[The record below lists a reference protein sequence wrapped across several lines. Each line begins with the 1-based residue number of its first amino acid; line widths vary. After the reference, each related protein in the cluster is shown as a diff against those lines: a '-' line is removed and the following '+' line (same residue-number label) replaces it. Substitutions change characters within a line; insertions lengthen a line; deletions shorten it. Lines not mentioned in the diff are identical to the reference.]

1 MGAENLATTRFDPRT
16 FQSIAS
22 RYTDC
27 TIPAHVCGQ
36 YPTNYEP
43 FQVSPFLHYICE
55 VKEKF
60 SRIYRGQQRNEQFV
74 GLSSGLQSTV
84 ILKITFTVFYE
95 NPWTVF
101 G

>member
-1 MGAENLATTRFDPRT
+1 MCAENLATTRFDPRT
-16 FQSIAS
+16 VQSIES

-27 TIPAHVCGQ
+27 AIPAHVCDR
-36 YPTNYEP
+36 YRTNYEP
-43 FQVSPFLHYICE
+43 PQVSPFLNYVCE

-60 SRIYRGQQRNEQFV
+60 SRIYEGQQRNEQFV
-74 GLSSGLQSTV
+74 GLFCGLQSTV
-84 ILKITFTVFYE
+84 ILKVTFTVFYE